1 MEINKEINL
10 GNKVKV
16 NYTIIYSIEVVMNE
30 YINIILHSFTSEDY
44 YKKALEK
51 KKLQKEQEI
60 LIQKINET
68 LDENEALIYHNQ
80 INELANKIEK
90 LHNYEDYIVGINNVK
105 IPFVEDYNENYLK
118 EEILKRL

>member
-60 LIQKINET
+60 LIQKINE
-68 LDENEALIYHNQ
+68 
-80 INELANKIEK
+80 LANKIEK
-90 LHNYEDYIVGINNVK
+90 LHNYEDYIVGINNIK